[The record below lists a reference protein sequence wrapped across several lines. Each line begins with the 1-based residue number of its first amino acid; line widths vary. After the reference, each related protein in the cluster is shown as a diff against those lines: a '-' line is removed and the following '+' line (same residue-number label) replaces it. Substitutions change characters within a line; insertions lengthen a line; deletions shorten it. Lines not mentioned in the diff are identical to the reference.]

1 MLLLMV
7 VAAAVSVTQLAVI
20 GSWGRSLRI
29 STLLQGITVGFLVC
43 GFVTVALQFAW
54 TRIAAAVTSIPVSD
68 VQRFAAWTFDPFLEE
83 ILKVAPLLLLAL
95 WRPRIQKQLG
105 YTDHLL
111 YGAALGMGFELLE
124 SALRYSRLTLFAGD
138 YGGSF
143 VVDGSIGGVVT
154 VPSIWES
161 LFSWQPVPTG
171 YQDFFGDG
179 GDSIQHLVW
188 TALAGVGVAWF
199 ARWKGPRRLLGLL
212 PLLLAS
218 LDHANFNARI
228 QFPDAGWGS
237 DLLSWFGSQLPWILV
252 VALLGAVAADR
263 VIQVRGRRLSPEVL
277 LPGESP
283 TPLGVVQAV
292 RSAFTGFPWSTWVVW
307 QVVLSRRAAM
317 FAVTARE
324 PEPHLRD
331 GVASE
336 VAQLARASALPV
348 NEARRMWREAVRRTF
363 PKFDW
368 RVLRSPKMIVWAV
381 ALLPALAYL
390 VIGAFP
396 ATKPLQQAM
405 NSPVGL
411 GLLVAGLL
419 AGAVITLLQF
429 RPTFTA
435 LRAIVEPSLH
445 ERRLRLQARL
455 AGSIAS
461 LAGGL
466 VLIGVTI
473 VERDPSASI
482 VSTYHVLDA
491 LSDALLVLG
500 IALIVGSFIAFPPA
514 GLIAVAGGGAILVP
528 AVTGSFVVAT
538 AAGATLA
545 SLGVLMNESAGSGG
559 SSGGSGGSSPP
570 RFTDNTRQSRTYG
583 NSVSDISGQ
592 AERYAERARRQG
604 YDVSVPGVR
613 TGKYGGPDITVTIS
627 RNGVIKHIRH
637 FIVK

>member
-7 VAAAVSVTQLAVI
+7 VAAVVSVTQLAVI

-43 GFVTVALQFAW
+43 GFVTVALQFGW
-54 TRIAAAVTSIPVSD
+54 TRIAAALTSIPVSD

-124 SALRYSRLTLFAGD
+124 SALRYSRLTMFAGD
-138 YGGSF
+138 YGGTF
-143 VVDGSIGGVVT
+143 VVDGSIGGIVT
-154 VPSIWES
+154 VPNIWES
-161 LFSWQPVPTG
+161 LFTWQPVPAAFEG
-171 YQDFFGDG
+171 FLGDG

-277 LPGESP
+277 LPGESS
-283 TPLGVVQAV
+283 TPLGVVQSV

-336 VAQLARASALPV
+336 VAQLARASTLPGPD
-348 NEARRMWREAVRRTF
+348 ARRMWRDAVRRTF

-405 NSPVGL
+405 NSPLGL
-411 GLLVAGLL
+411 GLLLAGLL
-419 AGAVITLLQF
+419 AGAVITVLQF

-528 AVTGSFVVAT
+528 TVTGSFVVAT

-583 NSVSDISGQ
+583 SSVSDISGQ
-592 AERYAERARRQG
+592 AERYAARARRQG

>member
-7 VAAAVSVTQLAVI
+7 IAAVVSVTQLAVV

-54 TRIAAAVTSIPVSD
+54 TRIAAALTSIPVAD
-68 VQRFAAWTFDPFLEE
+68 IQRFASWTVDPFLEE
-83 ILKVAPLLLLAL
+83 ILKVAPLILLAL

-124 SALRYSRLTLFAGD
+124 AALRFSRLTMFSNE
-138 YGGSF
+138 YGGRF
-143 VVDGSIGGVVT
+143 FVDGNLSGIVT
-154 VPSIWES
+154 VPNVWES
-161 LFSWQPVPTG
+161 LFTWQPVPAAF
-171 YQDFFGDG
+171 QDLLGSG
-179 GDSIQHLVW
+179 GDTIQHLVW

-199 ARWKGPRRLLGLL
+199 ARWKGPRRLLGIL

-218 LDHANFNARI
+218 FDHANYNARI
-228 QFPDAGWGS
+228 QFPDAGLGS
-237 DLLSWFGSQLPWILV
+237 DILAWVGSQLAWVLV

-263 VIQVRGRRLSPEVL
+263 IIQWRGRRASPEVL
-277 LPGESP
+277 LPREPATGFA
-283 TPLGVVQAV
+283 PLGLLKVMFAGV
-292 RSAFTGFPWSTWVVW
+292 PWSPWVVW
-307 QVVLSRRAAM
+307 QVALSRRAAM
-317 FAVTARE
+317 FAATAGE

-331 GVASE
+331 GVATE
-336 VAQLARASALPV
+336 VAQLARVSALPV
-348 NEARRMWREAVRRTF
+348 AEARRLWRDAVRRTF

-368 RVLRSPKMIVWAV
+368 RVLRSPKVIIWAI
-381 ALLPALAYL
+381 ALLPAVFYL

-411 GLLVAGLL
+411 VLLLAALL
-419 AGAVITLLQF
+419 AGGVITALQF
-429 RPTFTA
+429 RPTWTA
-435 LRAIVEPSLH
+435 LRGIVEPSLH

-455 AGSIAS
+455 AGAIAS
-461 LAGGL
+461 LAGGV
-466 VLIGVTI
+466 VLIVVTI
-473 VERDPSASI
+473 VERDPGASI
-482 VSTYHVLDA
+482 VSTFHVLDA
-491 LSDALLVLG
+491 ISDALLVLG

-514 GLIAVAGGGAILVP
+514 GLLVVAGTGTAVLVP
-528 AVTGSFVVAT
+528 TVTGSFVIAT

-559 SSGGSGGSSPP
+559 SSGGSTPP
-570 RFTDNTRQSRTYG
+570 RFTDNTRQTRTYG
-583 NSVSDISGQ
+583 KSVSDIRGQ
-592 AERYAERARRQG
+592 SRRWAERMRRQG

-613 TGKYGGPDITVTIS
+613 TGKYGGPDITVTAS
-627 RNGVIKHIRH
+627 KNGVIKFIRH

>member
-7 VAAAVSVTQLAVI
+7 IAAVVSVTQLAVV

-29 STLLQGITVGFLVC
+29 TTLLQGIAVGFLVC
-43 GFVTVALQFAW
+43 GFITVTIQFAW
-54 TRIAAAVTSIPVSD
+54 TRLAAALTSTPVYD
-68 VQRFAAWTFDPFLEE
+68 IQRFASWSIDPFIEE
-83 ILKVAPLLLLAL
+83 IVKVAPLILLAL

-124 SALRYSRLTLFAGD
+124 SALRFSRLTMFSNEYAGR
-138 YGGSF
+138 F
-143 VVDGSIGGVVT
+143 FVDGNLSGIVT
-154 VPSIWES
+154 VPNIWES
-161 LFSWQPVPTG
+161 LFTWQPSPAA
-171 YQDFFGDG
+171 YQDLLGSG
-179 GDSIQHLVW
+179 SDSIQHLVW
-188 TALAGVGVAWF
+188 TAFAGAGVAWF

-212 PLLLAS
+212 PLLLVS
-218 LDHANFNARI
+218 LDHANFNMRI

-237 DLLSWFGSQLPWILV
+237 DLLAWVASQFPWILV

-263 VIQVRGRRLSPEVL
+263 VIQVRGRRMSPEVL
-277 LPGESP
+277 LPGEP
-283 TPLGVVQAV
+283 ATPLGVVQTV
-292 RSAFTGFPWSTWVVW
+292 KSAFAGFPWSTWVVW

-317 FAVTARE
+317 TAATAGE
-324 PEPHLRD
+324 AEPHLRD
-331 GVASE
+331 GVATE
-336 VAQLARASALPV
+336 VGLLTKASTLPWAD
-348 NEARRMWREAVRRTF
+348 ARRLWRAAVKRTF

-381 ALLPALAYL
+381 ALLPAVAYL

-411 GLLVAGLL
+411 GLLLVGLL
-419 AGAVITLLQF
+419 AGGVLTVLQL
-429 RPTFTA
+429 RPTWSA

-445 ERRLRLQARL
+445 ERRLRLQARFGT
-455 AGSIAS
+455 AIAS

-466 VLIGVTI
+466 VLIGLTI

-482 VSTYHVLDA
+482 VSTFHVLDA
-491 LSDALLVLG
+491 ISDALLVLG
-500 IALIVGSFIAFPPA
+500 IALIVGSFIMFPPA

-528 AVTGSFVVAT
+528 TVTGSFVIAT

-545 SLGVLMNESAGSGG
+545 SLGVLMNESSGSGG
-559 SSGGSGGSSPP
+559 SSSGGSGGSPP

-583 NSVSDISGQ
+583 NSIGDISGQ
-592 AERYAERARRQG
+592 AQQYANRMRRQG

-613 TGKYGGPDITVTIS
+613 TGKYGGPDITVTVS